1 MAHVPRAVKTITEAR
16 VVPNKATGDRYKE
29 RADHIAVAN
38 KSPAVPG
45 PHGQKPLPNPE
56 PIIIGNSG
64 ALFIS

>member
-1 MAHVPRAVKTITEAR
+1 
-16 VVPNKATGDRYKE
+16 VPNKATGDRYKE

-38 KSPAVPG
+38 KAPAVPG